1 MFFFN
6 AVLMGFYGMLMG
18 FMFFL
23 MGFLL
28 SGKQTVRYGKLS
40 FIYDIPIKHCDFQ

>member
-1 MFFFN
+1 MFFLCGFDGFLWD
-6 AVLMGFYGMLMG
+6 VDGFYV
-18 FMFFL
+18 FL

-28 SGKQTVRYGKLS
+28 SGKQTVRYGKWS